1 MRTLKNIDVTK
12 SISIRK
18 LCYSKSWLDYFDTI
32 VVILYF
38 TLGLIVCPVLFY
50 VSEFD
55 YPNPGPNEKFVF
67 IVLLPAVI
75 LFGVY
80 MVFRKITELRLRK
93 ITSEFNKDL
102 NRKLILEF
110 AKQDDFSVRRKY
122 NDCIVLDKSSL
133 LNPIYAKTA
142 VLFVCDEAIYF
153 TMIQGNSK
161 VNLPTFISHF
171 FFEWR
176 IKKWFR
182 QNLSLKLKTDH

>member
-1 MRTLKNIDVTK
+1 MRTLKNIDVKK

-18 LCYSKSWLDYFDTI
+18 LCYSKSWMDYFETI
-32 VVILYF
+32 LVIVSSALAF
-38 TLGLIVCPVLFY
+38 VVCPVLIY
-50 VSEFD
+50 VLEFD

-75 LFGVY
+75 LFGMY
-80 MVFRKITELRLRK
+80 LVFRKITELRLRK
-93 ITSEFNKDL
+93 ITGEFDKDL

-110 AKQDDFSVRRKY
+110 AKQEDFSVRRKY

-133 LNPIYAKTA
+133 LNPIYAKTV

-153 TMIQGNSK
+153 TMIQDNSK

-171 FFEWR
+171 VLNGE
-176 IKKWFR
+176 
-182 QNLSLKLKTDH
+182 LKSGSGNIFY